1 MSVRRY
7 DLTLFVTPFHII
19 LVRENQNEPG
29 ASFHGAVS
37 AEPRQWRWNPRPGVC
52 DDLDTRYVDRA
63 SARRS
68 HPTLSAGPVYKRD
81 VDSGADRSRPGL
93 LLWLDRP
100 TPLSGMCTMLLRLR
114 KCRSVRRVARVVSI
128 PVFLGIEV
136 TLETR
141 RVASVYFRILICG
154 PCKCKAMTPYP
165 ICWPGPYLC
174 L

>member
-19 LVRENQNEPG
+19 LVRENQTLTR
-29 ASFHGAVS
+29 ASFRGCVDGIGTVGG
-37 AEPRQWRWNPRPGVC
+37 ETTPGQR

-81 VDSGADRSRPGL
+81 VDIGADRSRPGL

-114 KCRSVRRVARVVSI
+114 KCRRPRALKGGFDSG
-128 PVFLGIEV
+128 F
-136 TLETR
+136 
-141 RVASVYFRILICG
+141 FRN
-154 PCKCKAMTPYP
+154 
-165 ICWPGPYLC
+165 
-174 L
+174 